1 MGIKQELEKALRDAM
16 KNNDVLKKSTLRL
29 ALSSIQLAEVEK
41 YGALDDQAILAIL
54 QKEVK
59 MRRETIEDAEK
70 GNRKDIVDE
79 KLAEIK
85 ILEGFLPKQLSE
97 AELTELAKKAIQE
110 AGASAVN
117 DSGKVMKV
125 LMPQVAGRAPGDQV
139 SKIVRQLLQN

>member
-1 MGIKQELEKALRDAM
+1 MGIKQDLEKELRDAM
-16 KNNDVLKKSTLRL
+16 KNNDVMRKSTLRL

-41 YGALDDQAILAIL
+41 RGALDDQAILGIV
-54 QKEVK
+54 QKEIK
-59 MRRETIEDAEK
+59 MRRETIQDAEK

-97 AELTELAKKAIQE
+97 AEIAELAKKAIQE
-110 AGASAVN
+110 VGASSVN

-125 LMPQVAGRAPGDQV
+125 LMPQVAGRAPGDQI
-139 SKIVRQLLQN
+139 SKIVRQLLQS